1 MFASKATPP
10 LGISTDKVCFFIAKA
25 REFAAKDIVTEP
37 DPGSNPTDD
46 NMIAVLEDHRNDP
59 TVQEL
64 RSFIQDL
71 SDEEQVDLV
80 ALMWLGRGD
89 GGIENW
95 SELRLE
101 AARARN
107 ERTAEYLLGTP
118 LVSDYLE
125 EALSLFGRSCGQFD

>member
-59 TVQEL
+59 TLQEL

-101 AARARN
+101 AGRARN

-118 LVSDYLE
+118 LVSDYVE